1 VRIAAAMDG
10 EMADSPFLFR
20 GAIAARATRE
30 MGPEE
35 SDFLVFEPLGQKM
48 THRTIPTS
56 GDPRPPPR

>member
-1 VRIAAAMDG
+1 MERWG
-10 EMADSPFLFR
+10 GSLLFR

-48 THRTIPTS
+48 THRTIS
-56 GDPRPPPR
+56 MGDPLPLPPFPL